1 MIYQQKVNPWRYW
14 SLVIGI
20 WSREKVSGLYPSNL
34 PRVRLIPGLKAQLP
48 WFIFKPKFGPSRDGL
63 LTALVW
69 QRRIRDQRIKLGH
82 KLWWHLAALW
92 TLPEAM
98 IMDVVEKYL
107 VLRSD
112 GFDDQEIAGRIC
124 NSRVTKVGEEAP
136 VLEGLGVIIR
146 YHLDLEFPNH
156 PVDLLPLVDH
166 QVAIVEEYFVDHPE
180 ELASIIRPCPADWLK
195 HRIVRDEDKPDF
207 SPTANERL
215 WAEWQFMLA
224 RTKDDDELWAY
235 SSSSGSWKELMGRG
249 GYALVRNGEPIASL
263 VAEMN

>member
-1 MIYQQKVNPWRYW
+1 M
-14 SLVIGI
+14 
-20 WSREKVSGLYPSNL
+20 SGLYPANL

-48 WFIFKPKFGPSRDGL
+48 WFIGKPKFGPSRDGL

-69 QRRIRDQRIKLGH
+69 QRRIRDHRIKLGH

-92 TLPEAM
+92 DTPEAM

-112 GFDDQEIAGRIC
+112 GFYDQEIVGRIC
-124 NSRVTKVGEEAP
+124 NSRGIRVGEETP
-136 VLEGLGVIIR
+136 GLDGIGEIIR

-156 PVDLLPLVDH
+156 PVDLMPLVDH
-166 QVAIVEEYFVDHPE
+166 QVGVVKEYFADHPE
-180 ELASIIRPCPADWLK
+180 ELASIIRPCPSEWLK
-195 HRIVRDEDKPDF
+195 ERVQDEDRPNF
-207 SPTANERL
+207 SPTANECL

-224 RTKDDDELWAY
+224 RTRDDDELWAY
-235 SSSSGSWKELMGRG
+235 SSSSGSWQELMGRR

-263 VAEMN
+263 VTEMN

>member
-1 MIYQQKVNPWRYW
+1 M
-14 SLVIGI
+14 
-20 WSREKVSGLYPSNL
+20 SGLYPANL

-48 WFIFKPKFGPSRDGL
+48 WFIGKPKFGPSRDSL

-92 TLPEAM
+92 DTPEAM
-98 IMDVVEKYL
+98 IVDVVEKYL

-124 NSRVTKVGEEAP
+124 NSRGTETGEETR
-136 VLEGLGVIIR
+136 VLAGIETITLN
-146 YHLDLEFPNH
+146 LLNLEFPNY
-156 PVDLLPLVDH
+156 PVGLLPLVDH
-166 QVAIVEEYFVDHPE
+166 QVAIIEEYFADHPG
-180 ELASIIRPCPADWLK
+180 ELAGIIRPCPAEWLK
-195 HRIVRDEDKPDF
+195 ERVQDEDKPNF
-207 SPTANERL
+207 SPTANDRL

-224 RTKDDDELWAY
+224 RTRDDDELWIY
-235 SSSSGSWKELMGRG
+235 SSSAGSWGELMGRG

-263 VAEMN
+263 VTELN